1 MISNY
6 LYLFSIGIA
15 FVTIIFIIYN
25 FILLVKK
32 RKNDSVDE
40 NKKEDIIRG
49 YKNNLG
55 IFTIVLIICIGY
67 IFYYSRPIK
76 IYETIDTSS
85 EVNYDTINIYG
96 NITGDDSIKLSSE
109 QGEKVFNLLEKYK
122 YKRIFNFS
130 DVTGEVEFILFEN
143 IEGKPGILEVWNTGY
158 IRIPNHKLYKIEVDN
173 KVELYNELKSIIK
186 D

>member
-25 FILLVKK
+25 FILLVKNK
-32 RKNDSVDE
+32 KADSIDD

-49 YKNNLG
+49 YKNNLV

-67 IFYYSRPIK
+67 IFYYSRPVN
-76 IYETIDTSS
+76 IYKTIDISS
-85 EVNYDTINIYG
+85 EINYDTINIYG
-96 NITGDDSIKLSSE
+96 NITSEDSINVSSE
-109 QGEKVFNLLEKYK
+109 QGKEIFNLLEKYK

-130 DVTGEVEFILFEN
+130 DVSGEVEFILFES
-143 IEGKPGILEVWNTGY
+143 IEGKPGIIEVWNTGY
-158 IRIPNHKLYKIEVDN
+158 IRISNHKLYKINVDN
-173 KVELYNELKSIIK
+173 KVELCNELKNIIK

>member
-32 RKNDSVDE
+32 KKADSIDE
-40 NKKEDIIRG
+40 KKKEDIIIG

-55 IFTIVLIICIGY
+55 VFAIVLIICIGY
-67 IFYYSRPIK
+67 IFHYSRQVN
-76 IYETIDTSS
+76 IYKTIDISS
-85 EVNYDTINIYG
+85 EINYDTINIYG
-96 NITGDDSIKLSSE
+96 NITSEDSINLDSE
-109 QGEKVFNLLEKYK
+109 KGKEIFDLLEKYK

-130 DVTGEVEFILFEN
+130 DVSGDVEFILFES
-143 IEGKPGILEVWNTGY
+143 IDGKPGILEIWNTGY
-158 IRIPNHKLYKIEVDN
+158 IRIPNHKLYKINVEN
-173 KVELYNELKSIIK
+173 KVELYNELRGIIK

>member
-32 RKNDSVDE
+32 RKTDSVDE